1 MKHRMERGDI
11 SEADYRKMHN
21 KAVKLHE
28 QGNKLVE
35 KGKDTRARKRYQQAL
50 DLACR
55 IDDVELKAHA
65 LCSLAQ
71 TIARQRDFV
80 TAFSYMEES
89 IAILEE
95 LQSPDLPMFHE
106 IYEDVKQ
113 LRTQDMFDYILQ
125 DAKLQNMVQQLVKR
139 QSK

>member
-1 MKHRMERGDI
+1 MKHSVEHGHI
-11 SEADYRKMHN
+11 SEADYRKKHN

-50 DLACR
+50 DLACC
-55 IDDVELKAHA
+55 IDDVEVKAHA

-80 TAFSYMEES
+80 AAFSYMEES

-95 LQSPDLPMFHE
+95 LQSPDLPLVCE
-106 IYEDVKQ
+106 IYDDVKQ
-113 LRTQDMFDYILQ
+113 LRTQ
-125 DAKLQNMVQQLVKR
+125 KE
-139 QSK
+139 SKNS